1 MLVPDSFWHS
11 DLLSV
16 QMRMLVW
23 GAQCSLIHS
32 VANSIAHASSS
43 YEHVSL
49 RPRCMILSTVIGFF
63 SVADGYHC
71 CCTSFQTAAAGGPIC
86 VYVVVACQIPNT
98 LNGGFAF

>member
-49 RPRCMILSTVIGFF
+49 RPRCMILSTVIGF
-63 SVADGYHC
+63 SV
-71 CCTSFQTAAAGGPIC
+71 SPMVITAAAPPSRQPPLADPS
-86 VYVVVACQIPNT
+86 V
-98 LNGGFAF
+98 